1 MLKISKHLG
10 SSLRCLSPRAGMATA
25 AISYGAN
32 GSLRHKVYAPYTIF
46 KGKAA
51 LSASPIPPTFTKSN
65 LGNLVVDRKGV
76 ILLTFSPAV
85 GERKYDWEK
94 KQMFALSATEVGAL
108 LSLGP
113 DESCEFFHDPSMK
126 QSNAGEVRKSMSI
139 KAHSDNSGYFMSLNV
154 VNNVLKTNDR
164 LTVPVTSAEFAVM
177 QTAFSWNERQLNPR
191 KLSTLPCPTTIALG
205 GISYLRTTERVVSV
219 AVPDDHCPR
228 AAIGYLPPNR
238 SLHSCVVSLHSR
250 VNRPG
255 CCGGELVNTIE
266 I

>member
-10 SSLRCLSPRAGMATA
+10 SSLRGLSPRAGMATA

-32 GSLRHKVYAPYTIF
+32 GPLRHKVYAPYTIF

-108 LSLGP
+108 LNLGP

-177 QTAFSWNERQLNPR
+177 RTAFSFALPYILGWNHYFDAQQT
-191 KLSTLPCPTTIALG
+191 STDQMPSGNVT
-205 GISYLRTTERVVSV
+205 RF
-219 AVPDDHCPR
+219 PDSEWDK
-228 AAIGYLPPNR
+228 
-238 SLHSCVVSLHSR
+238 
-250 VNRPG
+250 
-255 CCGGELVNTIE
+255 
-266 I
+266 